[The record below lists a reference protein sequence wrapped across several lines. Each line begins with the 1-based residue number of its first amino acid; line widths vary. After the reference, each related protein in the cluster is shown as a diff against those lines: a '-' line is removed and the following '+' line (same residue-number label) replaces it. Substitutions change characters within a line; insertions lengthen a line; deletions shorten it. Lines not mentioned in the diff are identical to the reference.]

1 MIERHITNDV
11 RRCPARRFRARP
23 RRRGI
28 ALLLVL
34 AAVALATVVGL
45 AMLSS
50 SALQAQVR
58 SNAQQ
63 HASAEYLAES
73 GVQAAL
79 YYLQYPHL
87 RPPSWSTTPGYYV
100 KATNVSMPDADGRF
114 DVEVTE
120 TGTRDVYVLRAVG
133 RPVTGGGSPSV
144 ITARAKVTRATINGA
159 GLFGGN
165 MNLPL
170 GVTVDGPVQV
180 NGTLGN
186 LTGLLVSLLY
196 PAALP
201 QSAYRVPTLA
211 TINYY
216 GADQVDRKY
225 TMPDGTVG
233 YAQQL
238 LAAPVAPPV
247 AAANNP
253 GRVFF
258 YSNTITPDLLLSTA
272 GLNFNGTLVVKGGS
286 LSVRAGG
293 LQINPVAGM
302 PGLIVEKDVN
312 MYRTNNTLDVNG
324 VAWVGRN
331 ITWTPLLGTSTG
343 TTFRVTGA
351 LLMPSGS
358 LINAPALLGGAALK
372 YDSAKVSV
380 PDLNTAVQP
389 GKSVTVLAWNE

>member
-1 MIERHITNDV
+1 MSEQITIL
-11 RRCPARRFRARP
+11 RRRP
-23 RRRGI
+23 RRSRGI

-34 AAVALATVVGL
+34 AAVALATIVGL

-63 HASAEYLAES
+63 HASGEYLAES

-87 RPPSWSTTPGYYV
+87 RPPAWGTTAGYYV
-100 KATNVSMPDADGRF
+100 KSANVSMPDADGRF

-120 TGTRDVYVLRAVG
+120 TGARDVYQLRAVG
-133 RPVTGGGSPSV
+133 RPATGGAPSV
-144 ITARAKVTRATINGA
+144 ITARAKVTRASINA
-159 GLFGGN
+159 AALFGGN

-216 GADQVDRKY
+216 GADQADRKY
-225 TMPDGTVG
+225 VMPDGTVG

-253 GRVFF
+253 GKVFF
-258 YSNTITPDLLLSTA
+258 YSSTATPDLLLATA
-272 GLNFNGTLVVKGGS
+272 GLNISGTLVVKGGS
-286 LSVRAGG
+286 LSVRANGV
-293 LQINPVAGM
+293 QVNPVAGM
-302 PGLIVEKDVN
+302 PALIVEKDVN
-312 MYRTNNTLDVNG
+312 MYRTNNTIDVNG
-324 VAWVGRN
+324 VAWIGRN
-331 ITWTPLLGTSTG
+331 ITWTPLLGSSTG
-343 TTFRVTGA
+343 TTLRVTGA
-351 LLMPSGS
+351 LLMPAGS
-358 LINAPALLGGAALK
+358 LINAPGLLGGAAIR
-372 YDSAKVSV
+372 YDATKTGV
-380 PDLNTAVQP
+380 PSLSTAPQP
-389 GKSVTVLAWNE
+389 GKSVTVLGWNE